1 VTTEVWLLVTVAVA
15 WGAPAG
21 LLAARPAY
29 RLAVAP
35 GQPWRTACP
44 AGHPLPG
51 RLGPARC
58 ERCPGPYGPGT
69 LTLPV
74 VSALLCAALGVAT
87 GPRPELLV
95 WLLVTP
101 VGVLLA
107 AVDLRVHR
115 LPDVLTLPLAPT
127 ALVLLGVAA
136 LLPEHA
142 GSWTGALLG
151 ALAMSGGFLV
161 LHLISPAGM
170 GFGDV
175 KLALTA
181 GAVLGWYGWGAVLL
195 GAFLGFLL
203 GGLHG
208 LALIVLRRGG
218 RRTEM
223 PFGPCL
229 LLGAYLALL
238 AAARAA

>member
-1 VTTEVWLLVTVAVA
+1 MTEVWLTALVAAV
-15 WGAPAG
+15 WGAAAG
-21 LLAARPAY
+21 LLLGRPAH

-35 GQPWRTACP
+35 EQPWRAECP
-44 AGHPLPG
+44 DGHPLPG
-51 RLGPARC
+51 WLGPARC
-58 ERCPGPYGPGT
+58 RGCPGPYGSGHVA
-69 LTLPV
+69 LPV
-74 VSALLCAALGVAT
+74 VAAVLCAALAAAT
-87 GPRPELLV
+87 GPRPELAV
-95 WLLVTP
+95 WLLLTP

-115 LPDVLTLPLAPT
+115 LPDVLTLPLAAT
-127 ALVLLGVAA
+127 AAVLLGVAA

-142 GSWTGALLG
+142 GRWTGALLG
-151 ALAMSGGFLV
+151 AVALAGGFLA

-175 KLALTA
+175 KLALAA
-181 GAVLGWYGWGAVLL
+181 GAVLGWYGWGAVFL

-208 LALIVLRRGG
+208 LALIALRRGG

-229 LLGAYLALL
+229 LLGTYCALL
-238 AAARAA
+238 AAAHAA